1 MAKKSSSK
9 DIGILFDLIELLIYS
24 GIAIWAF
31 NDKPKRE
38 KKPKTTAPTI
48 DLSTL
53 SPVAKYKYIINES
66 FLKIFFKVPFFT
78 ALTATLPVIK
88 IIHTIDNLYNDE
100 FVGFA
105 LSLFVLMI
113 IFILDIIVISCSVKD
128 ILEAR
133 NEYHENAS
141 PEELANST
149 IELKTIKNLALIVM
163 IYSAIFFV
171 ISFLVYVY
179 KLG

>member
-66 FLKIFFKVPFFT
+66 FLKNFLRYPF
-78 ALTATLPVIK
+78 LL
-88 IIHTIDNLYNDE
+88 L
-100 FVGFA
+100 
-105 LSLFVLMI
+105 
-113 IFILDIIVISCSVKD
+113 
-128 ILEAR
+128 
-133 NEYHENAS
+133 
-141 PEELANST
+141 
-149 IELKTIKNLALIVM
+149 
-163 IYSAIFFV
+163 
-171 ISFLVYVY
+171 
-179 KLG
+179 